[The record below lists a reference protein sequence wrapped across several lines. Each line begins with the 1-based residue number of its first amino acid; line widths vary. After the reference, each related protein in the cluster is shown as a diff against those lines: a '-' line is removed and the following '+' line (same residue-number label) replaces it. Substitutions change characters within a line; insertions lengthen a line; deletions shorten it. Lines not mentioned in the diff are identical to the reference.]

1 MRRPTEHVENDQ
13 SEICNLICFKTKRI
27 SVPDLVS
34 CSETRQKLDR
44 NWTYTHIVIL
54 KCIGLWAPRSQ
65 IGYVLV
71 TEFHF
76 KKSSN
81 EKASKRVNQT
91 NIIFC
96 NIKYDRTVHITQNDF
111 RGLGPVSGRCRNVVA
126 HGKP

>member
-1 MRRPTEHVENDQ
+1 MFT
-13 SEICNLICFKTKRI
+13 C
-27 SVPDLVS
+27 
-34 CSETRQKLDR
+34 
-44 NWTYTHIVIL
+44 
-54 KCIGLWAPRSQ
+54 LWALGPH
-65 IGYVLV
+65 IGYALV

-81 EKASKRVNQT
+81 EKVSKRVNQT

-96 NIKYDRTVHITQNDF
+96 KIKYDRTVHITLNDGDLETRLDF